1 MVRELNQIFVSLLFN
16 ARNKV
21 RFAMDDQFKPL
32 DITDA
37 TWRTLYFLR
46 QEGDGVQQKELARTM
61 GIEGPSLVRLLDN
74 LSEKKLIERRAD
86 PSDRRSKTIH
96 LTAQAQPLL
105 EELDQYAREVRS
117 ELFAEISD
125 ADLQTCVRVFERILS
140 RYNTWNKN
148 CSAKPMC
155 FRSLF

>member
-86 PSDRRSKTIH
+86 LSDRRSET
-96 LTAQAQPLL
+96 
-105 EELDQYAREVRS
+105 
-117 ELFAEISD
+117 
-125 ADLQTCVRVFERILS
+125 
-140 RYNTWNKN
+140 
-148 CSAKPMC
+148 
-155 FRSLF
+155 RSLGDGGPEAFKSGTSPDTSAPGL

>member
-1 MVRELNQIFVSLLFN
+1 M
-16 ARNKV
+16 
-21 RFAMDDQFKPL
+21 
-32 DITDA
+32 
-37 TWRTLYFLR
+37 
-46 QEGDGVQQKELARTM
+46 QQKELARTM

-140 RYNTWNKN
+140 R
-148 CSAKPMC
+148 
-155 FRSLF
+155 